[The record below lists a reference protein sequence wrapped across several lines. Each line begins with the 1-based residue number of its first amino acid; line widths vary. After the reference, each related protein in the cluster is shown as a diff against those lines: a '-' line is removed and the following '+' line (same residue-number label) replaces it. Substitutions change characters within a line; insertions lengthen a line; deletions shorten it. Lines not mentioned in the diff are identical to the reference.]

1 MSDGRTVMLVLQRY
15 QRDGKYETNADLNS
29 LLSAGETTIYGNF
42 AEYKIVEGGPQG
54 SKDQWSGGFLF
65 GERPSEEKINEFE
78 EKKRDAF
85 AIDYVDESQLDIE
98 VEEDP
103 TDAEIDE
110 IDIEEDAEA
119 STLNVLMGLQ
129 SRETSILDELETTP
143 ANAIRDFYNT
153 LSPEDQLKLG
163 GKVEDV
169 VNAYEKYETD
179 VDSFIDHIR
188 KCYLK

>member
-15 QRDGKYETNADLNS
+15 QRDGKYETNVDLNS

-42 AEYKIVEGGPQG
+42 AEYKIVEGGPAG
-54 SKDQWSGGFLF
+54 SKDQWAGGFLF
-65 GERPSEEKINEFE
+65 GERPSEQKINEFE

-85 AIDYVDESQLDIE
+85 AIDYVDESTLDIE

-110 IDIEEDAEA
+110 IDVEEDTEA

-129 SRETSILDELETTP
+129 SRESSILDELETTP
-143 ANAIRDFYNT
+143 ENAIRDFYNA
-153 LSPEDQLKLG
+153 LSSEDQVKLVSADEV
-163 GKVEDV
+163 VE
-169 VNAYEKYETD
+169 AYSKYETD
-179 VDSFIDHIR
+179 VDTFIEHIR